1 MIMSR
6 WAKKVCVLGIWA
18 GIGVL
23 VGMQLASPDAPAPA
37 PQAQTAAAAVQ
48 AGPQQGASTQQRQQP
63 SQPRQSS
70 NRFKAADEQ
79 PQQEQVEVQ
88 DWHEKTPE
96 QLLVDQG
103 GTPTVDVLA
112 DKTAGLLQ
120 ELSQKGI
127 RLVVSLF
134 SNVTE

>member
-1 MIMSR
+1 MIMSK

-48 AGPQQGASTQQRQQP
+48 AGPQQGASTQPRQQP

>member
-1 MIMSR
+1 
-6 WAKKVCVLGIWA
+6 
-18 GIGVL
+18 
-23 VGMQLASPDAPAPA
+23 MQLASPDAPAPA

-120 ELSQKGI
+120 ELSQKGNPPR
-127 RLVVSLF
+127 RLPLQQRDGIMRQVGLLAFPPTVIM
-134 SNVTE
+134 N

>member
-1 MIMSR
+1 MSK

-48 AGPQQGASTQQRQQP
+48 AGPQAGPQQQQQP

-70 NRFKAADEQ
+70 NRFKAADVQ

>member
-1 MIMSR
+1 MSK

-23 VGMQLASPDAPAPA
+23 VGMQLASPDAPSPG

-48 AGPQQGASTQQRQQP
+48 AGPQQGASPQQP

-96 QLLVDQG
+96 QLLVDQS

>member
-1 MIMSR
+1 MSK

-23 VGMQLASPDAPAPA
+23 VGMQLASPDAPAPG
-37 PQAQTAAAAVQ
+37 PQAAQTAAAAVQ
-48 AGPQQGASTQQRQQP
+48 TGPQKGASSQQQL

-96 QLLVDQG
+96 QLLVDQS

-120 ELSQKGI
+120 QLSQKGI

>member
-1 MIMSR
+1 MSK

-48 AGPQQGASTQQRQQP
+48 AGPQQQQQP

-70 NRFKAADEQ
+70 NRFKAADVQ